1 MIEKNKIVNLNSWI
15 KNNTKLAIDVYELKK
30 FEIGQSNPTYLM
42 KTDNKNFVI
51 RTKPQ
56 GELLKGA
63 HRIDREHK
71 VMCALENSKIP
82 VPKTYGYCENI
93 EIIGTEFY
101 IMDFLDGNHEFD
113 PFLAHYEV
121 EEKKQLYNQKIDI
134 VLKLSVLFKTPAHYL
149 GISQYLV
156 C

>member
-121 EEKKQLYNQKIDI
+121 EKKNNYIIK
-134 VLKLSVLFKTPAHYL
+134 KLIFY
-149 GISQYLV
+149 QN
-156 C
+156 